1 MRLPARLTW
10 HVGPVVVTAGEP
22 LGLPHGWVSAFG
34 GVVVREFGVV
44 RTGDPK
50 GGAMALATESRV
62 LAGRYQLTGR
72 LGAGGAAEVHRGWDV
87 LLRRFVAVKVFAGG
101 EVDERRFD
109 DEVRTLAGL
118 SHPGLLS
125 VYDVG
130 TCGGTSFVVMQLVE
144 GTTLRDR
151 LLAGTFTPAQVRAL
165 GHQVAD
171 TLDHVH
177 GQRVVHRDVTPSNL
191 LLDGS
196 DTAYLADFGLA
207 RSLGSTRTTTTR
219 VVGTAAYLAPE
230 QVRGDEVGPPADVY
244 ALGLVLLECL
254 TGYREYQGDRV
265 EAAVAR
271 LHRRPDVPL
280 DVPAGL
286 ARLLTA
292 MTSPSPHR
300 RPTAAQ
306 VADRLRPA
314 PAALPRDRL
323 LCGVRAARSA

>member
-1 MRLPARLTW
+1 M
-10 HVGPVVVTAGEP
+10 
-22 LGLPHGWVSAFG
+22 S
-34 GVVVREFGVV
+34 
-44 RTGDPK
+44 
-50 GGAMALATESRV
+50 LATGERV
-62 LAGRYQLTGR
+62 LAGRYQLAGK

-87 LLRRFVAVKVFAGG
+87 LLRRFVAVKVVRGD

-109 DEVRTLAGL
+109 NEVRTLAGL

-130 TCGGTSFVVMQLVE
+130 TCDGASFVVMQLVE

-151 LLAGTFTPAQVRAL
+151 LLAGTFTPAQVRTL

-171 TLDHVH
+171 ALAHVH
-177 GQRVVHRDVTPSNL
+177 DQRVVHRDVKPSNV

-207 RSLGSTRTTTTR
+207 RTLGSTRVTNVGE
-219 VVGTAAYLAPE
+219 VVGTASYLAPE
-230 QVRGDEVGPPADVY
+230 QVRGDEVGPAADVY
-244 ALGLVLLECL
+244 ALGLLLLECL

-271 LHRRPDVPL
+271 LHRPPRVPD

-286 ARLLTA
+286 ARLLSV
-292 MTSPSPHR
+292 MTSLSVRR

-306 VADRLRPA
+306 VADKLRPA
-314 PAALPRDRL
+314 PTALPRDGL
-323 LCGVRAARSA
+323 LCGVRSPGRPA

>member
-1 MRLPARLTW
+1 M
-10 HVGPVVVTAGEP
+10 
-22 LGLPHGWVSAFG
+22 S
-34 GVVVREFGVV
+34 
-44 RTGDPK
+44 
-50 GGAMALATESRV
+50 LATEQRV
-62 LAGRYQLTGR
+62 LAGRYQLTGK

-87 LLRRFVAVKVFAGG
+87 LLRRFVAVKVFRGG

-109 DEVRTLAGL
+109 NEVRTLAGL

-130 TCGGTSFVVMQLVE
+130 TCGEVSFVVMQLVE

-151 LLAGTFTPAQVRAL
+151 LVDGTLTPAQVRAL

-171 TLDHVH
+171 TLAHVH
-177 GQRVVHRDVTPSNL
+177 DQAIVHRDLKPSNV
-191 LLDGS
+191 LLDDS

-207 RSLGSTRTTTTR
+207 RSLGSTRLTNTNE

-230 QVRGDEVGPPADVY
+230 QVRGEDVGPPADVY

-254 TGYREYQGDRV
+254 TGYREYQGNRV
-265 EAAVAR
+265 DAAIAR
-271 LHRRPDVPL
+271 LHRPPEIPRDL
-280 DVPAGL
+280 PAGL
-286 ARLLTA
+286 ARLLTL
-292 MTSPSPHR
+292 MTSLSARR

-314 PAALPRDRL
+314 PTALPRDRL
-323 LCGVRAARSA
+323 LCGVRTPVTPSRGTAQARR

>member
-1 MRLPARLTW
+1 MT
-10 HVGPVVVTAGEP
+10 
-22 LGLPHGWVSAFG
+22 
-34 GVVVREFGVV
+34 
-44 RTGDPK
+44 
-50 GGAMALATESRV
+50 LATEHRV
-62 LAGRYQLTGR
+62 LAGRYELTGKI
-72 LGAGGAAEVHRGWDV
+72 GEGGAAEVHRGWDV
-87 LLRRFVAVKVFAGG
+87 LLRRFVAVKVARGG

-109 DEVRTLAGL
+109 NEVRTLAGL

-151 LLAGTFTPAQVRAL
+151 LVDGTFSPAQVRAL

-171 TLDHVH
+171 TLAHVH
-177 GQRVVHRDVTPSNL
+177 EERVVHRDVKPSNI

-207 RSLGSTRTTTTR
+207 RSPGPTRTTGTSQ
-219 VVGTAAYLAPE
+219 VVGTASYLAPE
-230 QVRGDEVGPPADVY
+230 QVRGEEVGPPADVY

-271 LHRRPDVPL
+271 LHRPPVIPQ

-286 ARLLTA
+286 ARLLAA
-292 MTSPSPHR
+292 MTSLTSRR

-314 PAALPRDRL
+314 PTALPPDRL
-323 LCGVRAARSA
+323 LCGVRAPGLPAA